1 MGRHPTR
8 PWAWGQGCGSEGPM
22 SPGLESLFQVCR
34 VAGPEKA
41 PVDPSSGIVTPS
53 LPPSHHRLHTWRGG
67 CTCESTQPS
76 LASARLPAPA
86 PSPLCFHTSLP
97 SPSHSPPPLFSPLFS
112 SPTAFISPLFPSFPS
127 SLHSPH
133 LLSPSSSDPKAG
145 R

>member
-1 MGRHPTR
+1 
-8 PWAWGQGCGSEGPM
+8 M

-86 PSPLCFHTSLP
+86 PSPLCALIP
-97 SPSHSPPPLFSPLFS
+97 RPQQP
-112 SPTAFISPLFPSFPS
+112 
-127 SLHSPH
+127 
-133 LLSPSSSDPKAG
+133 
-145 R
+145 

>member
-22 SPGLESLFQVCR
+22 SPGLESLCQVCR

-41 PVDPSSGIVTPS
+41 PVDPSSGIMTPS
-53 LPPSHHRLHTWRGG
+53 SSHHRLHTWRGG

-97 SPSHSPPPLFSPLFS
+97 SPSHSPPPLLSPLFS
-112 SPTAFISPLFPSFPS
+112 SPTAFISPLFPILSFLPA
-127 SLHSPH
+127 L
-133 LLSPSSSDPKAG
+133 SSSPPQPFLF
-145 R
+145 